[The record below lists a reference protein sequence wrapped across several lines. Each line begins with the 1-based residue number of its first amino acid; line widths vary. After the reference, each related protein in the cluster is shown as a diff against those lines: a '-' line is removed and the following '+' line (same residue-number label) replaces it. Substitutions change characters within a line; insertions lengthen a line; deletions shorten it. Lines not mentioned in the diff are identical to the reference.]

1 MSSYKIQIDGSRN
14 TVNDPISLENLLMI
28 YKKSIPDNYVDFVDS
43 PLPTTGVYEV
53 IDGYNYVDEGSH
65 FSKQYIVRPMTDE
78 EKKLKQD
85 EVKASWAQVG
95 FPSWSFNEQLCCYE
109 PPVINPAQKRY
120 EWHEESQAWVEI
132 E

>member
-1 MSSYKIQIDGSRN
+1 
-14 TVNDPISLENLLMI
+14 MI

-53 IDGYNYVDEGSH
+53 IDGYNYVDEGTH
-65 FSKQYIVRPMTDE
+65 FSKQYIIRSMTNE
-78 EKKLKQD
+78 EITSKQA
-85 EVKASWAQVG
+85 EVKASWAAVG
-95 FPSWSFNEQLCCYE
+95 YPSWSFNEQLCCYE